1 MKRLAA
7 FAITTV
13 LCVAA
18 LPAAAQEHR
27 TTGVVKSVNVEKRSA
42 SIAHGPVPSLN
53 WPGMTMS
60 FKVQD
65 DATLAKLKP
74 GARIE
79 FSFVQSGR
87 DYLITD
93 AK

>member
-7 FAITTV
+7 FAIAAV
-13 LCVAA
+13 LSVAG
-18 LPAAAQEHR
+18 LPALAQEHH
-27 TTGVVKSVNVEKRSA
+27 TTGVVKSVDAQKHSA

-60 FKVQD
+60 FKVKD

-74 GARIE
+74 GAKIE
-79 FSFVQSGR
+79 FRFVQSGH
-87 DYLITD
+87 DYIITEVR
-93 AK
+93 